1 MLPNLAKYL
10 LGIFYCFSATFIMAQ
25 HDEYLNYKIPHQR
38 VAADLEL
45 LHSVLSE
52 SHPGFDLYLNHH
64 EIDSLFSQ
72 RIPSAGLTFTE
83 TYSHLA
89 SLIDHIHDG
98 HTNVHLNEELSD
110 YILST
115 QRFFPFTLKFIDGL
129 AYVDHNFSEHEY
141 MDRGCQVLAINGMD
155 INCIVEELL
164 PFITCDGAPRGAKFE
179 QLEGQFWWFYAL
191 RFGFKST
198 FRLHYCDVFEREDY
212 QAKNLVVTAIRYS
225 DRFDL
230 LQEVYGFGH
239 RAPASK
245 MDFDIKDG
253 IGFLTINQ
261 FHGISKIN
269 YGMFLSKCFRILED
283 REVESLVIDIRENG
297 GGREGFE
304 NMLLS
309 YLPHTLNEKYDLVE
323 IRSVE
328 SSYYQFMKGATKNRF
343 SDFLYRTFEFK
354 ETDDAW
360 MRRDRFQR
368 TLLHQDPQ
376 FLGDVYVLIGGEVFS
391 GGSDFASMAKSYV
404 PRCTLIGT
412 ETLGGATAN
421 SSGYFYRLILPNSGL
436 VVEIPRVLFQLNVP
450 VAQCNRGVV
459 PDIEVNQTL
468 DDFLAGRDHVMN
480 KAIEIVGER
489 QEIAKIR

>member
-1 MLPNLAKYL
+1 MTTLV
-10 LGIFYCFSATFIMAQ
+10 AQ
-25 HDEYLNYKIPHQR
+25 DDEYLDYHIPKER
-38 VAADLEL
+38 VEADLVL
-45 LHSVLSE
+45 LYSVLSE

-72 RIPSAGLTFTE
+72 PVPVEGM
-83 TYSHLA
+83 TYTQTYAHLA
-89 SLIDHIHDG
+89 GLIDHIHDG
-98 HTNVHLNEELSD
+98 HTNVHLSEELSD

-141 MDRGCQVLAINGMD
+141 MDRGCQVLAINGIEID
-155 INCIVEELL
+155 CIVEELL
-164 PFITCDGAPRGAKFE
+164 PFITCDGAPRGAKLE

-198 FRLHYCDVFEREDY
+198 FRMQYCNALET
-212 QAKNLVVTAIRYS
+212 QGCNAKNLVVSAIRYS

-239 RAPASK
+239 QTPASK

-253 IGFLTINQ
+253 VGILTINQ

-269 YGMFLSKCFRILED
+269 YGMFLNRCFSILKD
-283 REVESLVIDIRENG
+283 RDVSSLVIDIRENG

-323 IRSVE
+323 MRSGE
-328 SSYYQFMKGATKNRF
+328 SSYYHHMKGSTKNRF

-354 ETDDAW
+354 EKDNSW
-360 MRRDRFQR
+360 MRRERFHR
-368 TLLHQDPQ
+368 TLEHQKPQ
-376 FLGDVYVLIGGEVFS
+376 FRGDVYVLIGGEVFS

-436 VVEIPRVLFQLNVP
+436 IVEVPRILFQLNVS
-450 VAQCNRGVV
+450 VAETNRGVL
-459 PDIEVNQTL
+459 PDIEVKQNL
-468 DDFLAGRDHVMN
+468 EDFLVGRDHVMS
-480 KAIEIVGER
+480 KAFEVIEER
-489 QEIAKIR
+489 QEMARNK